1 MLGCAQTGTGKTA
14 AFLLPII
21 QKLLTT
27 PSENQMIR
35 ALVLSPTRELAAQI
49 GESFGQYAQHTTLSH
64 TVIFGGVKQ
73 GPQVKILKRGV
84 DVLIATPGRLLD
96 LQGQGFIDL
105 SGVKFFVLD
114 EADRMLD
121 MGFLPDI
128 RRLLNQLPT
137 QRQNLLFSATMP
149 NDIVELASSFLSNP
163 IRVEVDPE
171 SSTVDQIEQLVMY
184 VEQSNKKDI
193 VKTFASSNTSSQ
205 PSFSL

>member
-49 GESFGQYAQHTTLSH
+49 GESFGQYAQHTTLSQ

-84 DVLIATPGRLLD
+84 DVLVATPGRLLD

-121 MGFLPDI
+121 KGFT
-128 RRLLNQLPT
+128 RYSSFVESVAHT
-137 QRQNLLFSATMP
+137 TSNLLFSATMP
-149 NDIVELASSFLSNP
+149 NDIVELALYCF
-163 IRVEVDPE
+163 
-171 SSTVDQIEQLVMY
+171 
-184 VEQSNKKDI
+184 
-193 VKTFASSNTSSQ
+193 
-205 PSFSL
+205 